1 MEVNREITLGS
12 NVFQGC
18 LSHFLSCIGVL
29 SNKTKCVHKQ
39 KDLLTWLLL
48 LNSRA
53 LIEDIVHIEQN
64 YATAIN

>member
-1 MEVNREITLGS
+1 MKVNREIILGS

-39 KDLLTWLLL
+39 KELLTWLLL
-48 LNSRA
+48 LNSSA
-53 LIEDIVHIEQN
+53 LIKDIVYIQQN
-64 YATAIN
+64 YAIAIN